1 MGSIRNVQELKALL
15 DPVAIYGDYV
25 RLQRRG
31 RRAFGLCPFHREKTP
46 SFSVD
51 VESGLFYCFGCHK
64 GGDLIQFIQEIEAC
78 TFQEAAELLAGKAGA
93 TLSFHPGKSPP
104 GTDKKETLRKVIKAA
119 EEYYRA
125 CLEGAAPGSPVQQY
139 MKQRGIDSATA
150 AELGLGYAPP
160 GGGVLAALRRGGA
173 RVEDAAEAGLVFE
186 KGRRGEYRERFRNR
200 LMFPILDNMGRT
212 VGFGG
217 RTLGDDSAKY
227 LNSPENPV
235 FQKRDL
241 LYGLSWTKD
250 EIRKT
255 RTAVFVEGY
264 MDFLALYRAG
274 FRNAAATLGTS
285 LTSAQAALIKRYAD
299 RVLLS
304 YDSDNA
310 GLEAARRAILPLLAQ
325 GLKIHIVKLPAG
337 KDPDEC
343 IGKAGAEAYRKALE
357 DAPPFFLYLVEEVQE
372 SAELHTVEGRVRF
385 IDTLMEYLSAVPDSL
400 ERQEYAKEIAGRTGL
415 DPNQVLRRLS
425 ETMRGKKDE
434 RFAGVPSKAYSIP
447 VSEQLLVKGF
457 MKFPDQAAR
466 LYEGMSVELRARLSV
481 RSLLETMARGG
492 RPEDPEQLALLAFIE
507 HGCHETASPEAL
519 KAAVRSLEV
528 DFLKSRQRRISQ
540 QLKDASARKDS
551 SLVQILT
558 REMMAI
564 ASQVRDLERG
574 SGAQTVQ

>member
-343 IGKAGAEAYRKALE
+343 IGK
-357 DAPPFFLYLVEEVQE
+357 
-372 SAELHTVEGRVRF
+372 
-385 IDTLMEYLSAVPDSL
+385 
-400 ERQEYAKEIAGRTGL
+400 
-415 DPNQVLRRLS
+415 
-425 ETMRGKKDE
+425 MRGKKDE